1 MAEVNNNTSP
11 YTSYTTTSTQQKST
25 SSSSSKLNEKGALG
39 KDDFLKLLVA
49 ELKYQDPLEP
59 MKDREFIAQMSS
71 FSSLEQMQNL
81 NTGFSALASTLKE
94 SIVQSGA
101 MQQAVVLIGMQV
113 NYKSGDQ
120 SLTGVVDSVKMES
133 GVPSLM
139 IGGKKVS
146 VSDITEIRIPAVSN
160 VSTEG
165 A

>member
-1 MAEVNNNTSP
+1 MNNNTSP

-25 SSSSSKLNEKGALG
+25 SSSSSTLNEKGALG

>member
-25 SSSSSKLNEKGALG
+25 SSSSSTLNEKGALG